1 MNYLFTNVLAKV
13 AGLTDWHQQPCP
25 FVGLAAAGGSSSRGL
40 RTCDAAGM
48 LIAPR

>member
-25 FVGLAAAGGSSSRGL
+25 FVGLVAAGGSVACARAMPLG
-40 RTCDAAGM
+40 C
-48 LIAPR
+48 